1 MKLLSLSFS
10 NFKRSVREYGMLILS
25 LTFSIFVF
33 FNFQS
38 VIYSESMD
46 VLENY
51 NKEYIDIIV
60 QAASVVFG
68 VFLFFFIW
76 YASNVFLNQRKKEI
90 GIYIFMGLDNVRI
103 GKMYMLESVF
113 IGLFSLLA
121 GIGTG
126 VLFSKLFQM
135 LLLKLSDISVDIKFS
150 FSWEAILITAGMFL
164 VVYGLMT
171 LKSYHTL
178 KTSSVLNLLSG
189 AKQQEMQKEKWIITF
204 LKIASGVGIL
214 LFGYY
219 LAWDTGDINSLGNAL
234 GAVVLVIVGAY
245 LLFSGLIPAIL
256 RKLSG
261 NKYYL
266 YKKERTLWVNNLAF
280 RMKKN
285 YRTYAMV
292 TVLMICSVTVM
303 AISIAMKQRYEKITH
318 FDQTY
323 TYQVLSSEEKNG
335 EEIAKEI
342 EQENKVKFWNEMQ
355 VVMVEPS
362 VVHSKYTYTAYGL
375 VSFSDVKQAAKKAG
389 LPFDYKELKDKQAI
403 ELSHEVLMDLSGD
416 ADENYKQ
423 KIGSETYDVIKAD
436 NTPYFGALQNDTK
449 IFILSDKTFESL
461 KNLGSITYFYN
472 YRIENMKNMEA
483 SRAYLNTLAQSSEDG
498 QAFTGVNYTQ
508 IGGRQDSWIRVMYSL
523 CIFMFVT
530 LVLAAGSIIFLKI
543 GNEVYEDK
551 ERYKTLEKMGIQK
564 KSLRKS
570 VRNEIC
576 FTYYCSY
583 DDYLLFFCKSAGK
596 CYERGFVH
604 GEHLE
609 HGNYSFGIYS
619 DLCNICLY
627 GKEKVVLNFIKNEKI
642 VDK

>member
-38 VIYSESMD
+38 IIYSGSMD

-60 QAASVVFG
+60 QSASVVFG

-113 IGLFSLLA
+113 MGLFSLLA

-135 LLLKLSDISVDIKFS
+135 LLLKLSDISVDIRFS
-150 FSWEAILITAGMFL
+150 FSWEAVLITSGMFFGI
-164 VVYGLMT
+164 YGFMI

-178 KTSSVLNLLSG
+178 KRSSVLNLLSG

-204 LKIASGVGIL
+204 LKIVGGVGIL
-214 LFGYY
+214 FFGYY
-219 LAWDTGDINSLGNAL
+219 LAWDTGDLSSLGNAL
-234 GAVVLVIVGAY
+234 GAVVLVIVGVY

-261 NKYYL
+261 NKRYL
-266 YKKERTLWVNNLAF
+266 YKKERTLWINNLAF

-323 TYQVLSSEEKNG
+323 TYQVLSNEEKNG
-335 EEIAKEI
+335 EEIAKGI

-355 VVMVEPS
+355 VVMVDPS
-362 VVHSKYTYTAYGL
+362 VMNSKYTYTAYGI
-375 VSFSDVKQAAKKAG
+375 VSFSDVKQAAQKAE
-389 LPFDYKELKDKQAI
+389 LPFAYKELKENQAI

-423 KIGSETYDVIKAD
+423 KIGSETYNVIKND
-436 NTPYFGALQNDTK
+436 NTPYFGALQNNTK
-449 IFILSDKTFESL
+449 IFILSDKTFSKL

-472 YRIENMKNMEA
+472 YRIQDMKNMEA

-498 QAFTGVNYTQ
+498 QTFTGVNYTQ
-508 IGGRQDSWIRVMYSL
+508 IDGRQDSWIRVMYSL

-543 GNEVYEDK
+543 GNEVYEDR
-551 ERYKTLEKMGIQK
+551 ERYEILEKMGIQK
-564 KSLRKS
+564 KILRKS

-576 FTYYCSY
+576 FTYYCPFILMTITSY
-583 DDYLLFFCKSAGK
+583 FSVKALANVMREDLFMINIWSMVIIL
-596 CYERGFVH
+596 FV
-604 GEHLE
+604 
-609 HGNYSFGIYS
+609 FTV
-619 DLCNICLY
+619 IC
-627 GKEKVVLNFIKNEKI
+627 VLSVYTAKK
-642 VDK
+642 KLSLTS

>member
-10 NFKRSVREYGMLILS
+10 NFKRSVREYGMLIIS
-25 LTFSIFVF
+25 LAFSIFVF
-33 FNFQS
+33 FYFQS
-38 VIYSESMD
+38 IIYSESMD
-46 VLENY
+46 ILENY

-60 QAASVVFG
+60 QSASVVFG

-113 IGLFSLLA
+113 IGLFSLVT

-135 LLLKLSDISVDIKFS
+135 LLLKLSDISVDIQFS
-150 FSWEAILITAGMFL
+150 FSWEAVLITAGMFL
-164 VVYGLMT
+164 GIYGLMT

-178 KTSSVLNLLSG
+178 KSSSVLNLLSG
-189 AKQQEMQKEKWIITF
+189 AKQQEMQKEKGMITF
-204 LKIASGVGIL
+204 LKIVGGVSIL

-219 LAWDTGDINSLGNAL
+219 LAWDTGDISSLGNAL
-234 GAVVLVIVGAY
+234 GAVILVIVGVY

-256 RKLSG
+256 GKLSG
-261 NKYYL
+261 NKRYL

-335 EEIAKEI
+335 EEIAKGI

-355 VVMVEPS
+355 VLMVDPS
-362 VVHSKYTYTAYGL
+362 VMNSKYTYIAYGIA
-375 VSFSDVKQAAKKAG
+375 SFSDVKQAAKKAG
-389 LPFDYKELKDKQAI
+389 LPFDYKELKDNQAI
-403 ELSHEVLMDLSGD
+403 ELSHEVLMDISGD
-416 ADENYKQ
+416 AIENYEQ
-423 KIGSETYDVIKAD
+423 KIGSETYNVIKAD
-436 NTPYFGALQNDTK
+436 NTPYFGALQNNTK
-449 IFILSDKTFESL
+449 IFILSDKTFENL

-472 YRIENMKNMEA
+472 YRIKDMKNMEA
-483 SRAYLNTLAQSSEDG
+483 SKPYLNTLAQSSEDG

-508 IGGRQDSWIRVMYSL
+508 IDGKQDSWIRVMYSL

-551 ERYKTLEKMGIQK
+551 ERYKILEKMGIQK

-576 FTYYCSY
+576 FTYYCPFILMMITSY
-583 DDYLLFFCKSAGK
+583 FSVKALGNVMREDLFMVNIWSMGIILLIFRVCEKFS
-596 CYERGFVH
+596 V
-604 GEHLE
+604 
-609 HGNYSFGIYS
+609 IS
-619 DLCNICLY
+619 DLL
-627 GKEKVVLNFIKNEKI
+627 
-642 VDK
+642 

>member
-1 MKLLSLSFS
+1 MKLLALSFS

-113 IGLFSLLA
+113 IGLLSLLA

-164 VVYGLMT
+164 VIYGLMT

-204 LKIASGVGIL
+204 LKIAGGVGIL

-234 GAVVLVIVGAY
+234 GAVVLVIVGVY

-335 EEIAKEI
+335 EEIAKGI
-342 EQENKVKFWNEMQ
+342 EQENKIKFWNEMQ

-375 VSFSDVKQAAKKAG
+375 VAFSDVKQAAKKAG
-389 LPFDYKELKDKQAI
+389 LPFDYKELKDNQVI
-403 ELSHEVLMDLSGD
+403 ELSHEVLMDISGD
-416 ADENYKQ
+416 AIENYEQ
-423 KIGSETYDVIKAD
+423 KIGSETYDVIKSD

-461 KNLGSITYFYN
+461 KNLGGITYFYN

-508 IGGRQDSWIRVMYSL
+508 IDGRQDNWIRVMYSL

-530 LVLAAGSIIFLKI
+530 LVLAAGSIIFLKV

-551 ERYKTLEKMGIQK
+551 ERYKILEKMGIQK

-576 FTYYCSY
+576 FTYYCPFVLMMITSY
-583 DDYLLFFCKSAGK
+583 FSVKALGNVMREDLFMVNIWSMGIILLVFT
-596 CYERGFVH
+596 V
-604 GEHLE
+604 
-609 HGNYSFGIYS
+609 
-619 DLCNICLY
+619 ICATSVYTAKKKLS
-627 GKEKVVLNFIKNEKI
+627 LIS
-642 VDK
+642 

>member
-38 VIYSESMD
+38 IIYSGSMD

-60 QAASVVFG
+60 QSASVVFG

-113 IGLFSLLA
+113 MGLFSLLA

-135 LLLKLSDISVDIKFS
+135 LLLKLSDISVDIRFS
-150 FSWEAILITAGMFL
+150 FSWEAVLITSGMFFGI
-164 VVYGLMT
+164 YGFMI

-178 KTSSVLNLLSG
+178 KRSSVLNLLSG

-204 LKIASGVGIL
+204 LKIVGGVGIL

-219 LAWDTGDINSLGNAL
+219 LAWDTGDLSSLGNAL
-234 GAVVLVIVGAY
+234 GAVVLVIVGVY

-261 NKYYL
+261 NKRYL
-266 YKKERTLWVNNLAF
+266 YKKERTLWINNLAF

-323 TYQVLSSEEKNG
+323 TYQVLSNEEKNG
-335 EEIAKEI
+335 EEIAKGI

-355 VVMVEPS
+355 VVMVDPS
-362 VVHSKYTYTAYGL
+362 VMNSKYTYTAYGI
-375 VSFSDVKQAAKKAG
+375 VSFSDVKQAAQKAE
-389 LPFDYKELKDKQAI
+389 LPFAYKELKENQAI

-423 KIGSETYDVIKAD
+423 KIGSETYNVIKND
-436 NTPYFGALQNDTK
+436 NTPYFGALQNNTK
-449 IFILSDKTFESL
+449 IFILSDKTFSKL

-472 YRIENMKNMEA
+472 YRIQDMKNMEA

-498 QAFTGVNYTQ
+498 QTFTGVNYTQ
-508 IGGRQDSWIRVMYSL
+508 IDGRQDSWIRVMYSL

-543 GNEVYEDK
+543 GNEVYEDR
-551 ERYKTLEKMGIQK
+551 ERYEILEKMGIQK
-564 KSLRKS
+564 KILRKS

-576 FTYYCSY
+576 FTYYCPFILMTITSY
-583 DDYLLFFCKSAGK
+583 FSVKALANVMREDLFMINIWSMAIIL
-596 CYERGFVH
+596 FV
-604 GEHLE
+604 
-609 HGNYSFGIYS
+609 FTV
-619 DLCNICLY
+619 IC
-627 GKEKVVLNFIKNEKI
+627 VLSVYTAKK
-642 VDK
+642 KLSLTS

>member
-38 VIYSESMD
+38 IIYSGSMD

-60 QAASVVFG
+60 QSASVVFG

-113 IGLFSLLA
+113 MGLFSLLA

-135 LLLKLSDISVDIKFS
+135 LLLKLSDISVDIRFS
-150 FSWEAILITAGMFL
+150 FSWEAVLITSGMFFGI
-164 VVYGLMT
+164 YGFMI

-178 KTSSVLNLLSG
+178 KRSSVLNLLSG
-189 AKQQEMQKEKWIITF
+189 AKQQEIQKEKWIITF
-204 LKIASGVGIL
+204 LKIVGGVGIL
-214 LFGYY
+214 FFGYY
-219 LAWDTGDINSLGNAL
+219 LAWDTGDLSSLGNAL
-234 GAVVLVIVGAY
+234 GAVVLVIVGVY

-261 NKYYL
+261 NKRYL
-266 YKKERTLWVNNLAF
+266 YKKERTLWINNLAF

-323 TYQVLSSEEKNG
+323 TYQVLSNEEKNG
-335 EEIAKEI
+335 EEIAKGI

-355 VVMVEPS
+355 VVMVDPS
-362 VVHSKYTYTAYGL
+362 VMNSKYTYTAYGI
-375 VSFSDVKQAAKKAG
+375 VSFSDVKQAAQKAE
-389 LPFDYKELKDKQAI
+389 LPFAYKELKENQAI

-423 KIGSETYDVIKAD
+423 KIGSETYNVIKND
-436 NTPYFGALQNDTK
+436 NTPYFGALQNNTK
-449 IFILSDKTFESL
+449 IFILSDKTFSKL

-472 YRIENMKNMEA
+472 YRIQDMKNMEA

-498 QAFTGVNYTQ
+498 QTFTGVNYTQ

-543 GNEVYEDK
+543 GNEVYEDR
-551 ERYKTLEKMGIQK
+551 ERYEILEKMGIQK
-564 KSLRKS
+564 KILRKS

-576 FTYYCSY
+576 FTYYCPFILMTITSY
-583 DDYLLFFCKSAGK
+583 FSVKALANVMREDLFMINIWSMAIIT
-596 CYERGFVH
+596 FV
-604 GEHLE
+604 
-609 HGNYSFGIYS
+609 FTV
-619 DLCNICLY
+619 IC
-627 GKEKVVLNFIKNEKI
+627 VLSVYTAKK
-642 VDK
+642 KLSLTS

>member
-38 VIYSESMD
+38 VIYSDSMD

-164 VVYGLMT
+164 VIYGLMT

-204 LKIASGVGIL
+204 LKIAGGVGIL

-219 LAWDTGDINSLGNAL
+219 LAWDTGDLNSLGNAL
-234 GAVVLVIVGAY
+234 GAVVLVIVGVY

-303 AISIAMKQRYEKITH
+303 AISIAMKQRYEKLTH

-335 EEIAKEI
+335 EEIAKGI

-355 VVMVEPS
+355 VAMVEPS

-375 VSFSDVKQAAKKAG
+375 VAFSDVKQAAKKAG
-389 LPFDYKELKDKQAI
+389 LPFAYKELKDNQAI
-403 ELSHEVLMDLSGD
+403 ELSHEVLMDISGG
-416 ADENYKQ
+416 AIENYEQ
-423 KIGSETYDVIKAD
+423 KIGSETYDVIKSD
-436 NTPYFGALQNDTK
+436 NTPYFGALQNNTK
-449 IFILSDKTFESL
+449 IFILSDKTFENL
-461 KNLGSITYFYN
+461 KSLGSVTYFYN
-472 YRIENMKNMEA
+472 YRIQDMK
-483 SRAYLNTLAQSSEDG
+483 
-498 QAFTGVNYTQ
+498 
-508 IGGRQDSWIRVMYSL
+508 
-523 CIFMFVT
+523 
-530 LVLAAGSIIFLKI
+530 
-543 GNEVYEDK
+543 
-551 ERYKTLEKMGIQK
+551 
-564 KSLRKS
+564 
-570 VRNEIC
+570 
-576 FTYYCSY
+576 
-583 DDYLLFFCKSAGK
+583 
-596 CYERGFVH
+596 
-604 GEHLE
+604 
-609 HGNYSFGIYS
+609 
-619 DLCNICLY
+619 
-627 GKEKVVLNFIKNEKI
+627 
-642 VDK
+642 

>member
-38 VIYSESMD
+38 IIYSGSMD

-60 QAASVVFG
+60 QSASVVFG

-113 IGLFSLLA
+113 MGLFSLLA

-135 LLLKLSDISVDIKFS
+135 LLLKLSDISVDIRFS
-150 FSWEAILITAGMFL
+150 FSWEAVLITSGMFFSI
-164 VVYGLMT
+164 YGFMI

-178 KTSSVLNLLSG
+178 KRSSVLNLLSG
-189 AKQQEMQKEKWIITF
+189 AKQQEIQKEKRIITF
-204 LKIASGVGIL
+204 LKIVGGVGIL
-214 LFGYY
+214 FFGYY
-219 LAWDTGDINSLGNAL
+219 LAWDTGDLSSLGNAL
-234 GAVVLVIVGAY
+234 GAVVLVIVGVY

-261 NKYYL
+261 NKRYL
-266 YKKERTLWVNNLAF
+266 YKKERTLWINNLAF

-323 TYQVLSSEEKNG
+323 TYQVLSNEEKNG
-335 EEIAKEI
+335 EEIAKGI

-355 VVMVEPS
+355 VAMVDPS
-362 VVHSKYTYTAYGL
+362 VMNSKYTYTAYGI
-375 VSFSDVKQAAKKAG
+375 VSFSDVKQAAQKAG
-389 LPFDYKELKDKQAI
+389 LPFAYKELKENQAI

-423 KIGSETYDVIKAD
+423 KIGSETYNVIKND
-436 NTPYFGALQNDTK
+436 NTPYFGALQNNTK
-449 IFILSDKTFESL
+449 IFILSDKTFSKL

-472 YRIENMKNMEA
+472 YRIQDMKNMEA

-498 QAFTGVNYTQ
+498 QTFTGVNYTQ
-508 IGGRQDSWIRVMYSL
+508 IDGRQDSWIRVMYSL

-543 GNEVYEDK
+543 GNEVYEDR
-551 ERYKTLEKMGIQK
+551 ERYEILEKMGIQK
-564 KSLRKS
+564 KILRKS

-576 FTYYCSY
+576 FTYYCPFILMTITSY
-583 DDYLLFFCKSAGK
+583 FSVKALANVMREDLFMINIWSMAIIL
-596 CYERGFVH
+596 FV
-604 GEHLE
+604 
-609 HGNYSFGIYS
+609 FTV
-619 DLCNICLY
+619 IC
-627 GKEKVVLNFIKNEKI
+627 VLSVYTAKK
-642 VDK
+642 KLSLTS

>member
-38 VIYSESMD
+38 IIYSGSMD

-60 QAASVVFG
+60 QSASVVFG

-113 IGLFSLLA
+113 IGLFSLFA

-135 LLLKLSDISVDIKFS
+135 LLLKLSDISVDIRFS
-150 FSWEAILITAGMFL
+150 FSWEAVLITAGMFF
-164 VVYGLMT
+164 VIYGLMT

-189 AKQQEMQKEKWIITF
+189 AKQQEMQKEKWSITF
-204 LKIASGVGIL
+204 LKIVSGIGIL
-214 LFGYY
+214 FFGYY
-219 LAWDTGDINSLGNAL
+219 LAWETGDINSLGNAL
-234 GAVVLVIVGAY
+234 GAVVLVIVGVY
-245 LLFSGLIPAIL
+245 LLFSGFIPAIL
-256 RKLSG
+256 CKLSG
-261 NKYYL
+261 NKRYL

-335 EEIAKEI
+335 EEIAKGI

-355 VVMVEPS
+355 VAMVEPS
-362 VVHSKYTYTAYGL
+362 VFHSKYTYTAYGL
-375 VSFSDVKQAAKKAG
+375 VAFSDVKQAAKKAG
-389 LPFDYKELKDKQAI
+389 LPFDYKELKDNQAI
-403 ELSHEVLMDLSGD
+403 ELSHEVLMDISGG
-416 ADENYKQ
+416 AIENYEQ
-423 KIGSETYDVIKAD
+423 KIGSETYDVIKSD
-436 NTPYFGALQNDTK
+436 NTPYFGALQNNTK
-449 IFILSDKTFESL
+449 IFILSDKTFENL
-461 KNLGSITYFYN
+461 KSLGSVTYFYN
-472 YRIENMKNMEA
+472 YRIQDMKNMEA
-483 SRAYLNTLAQSSEDG
+483 SKSYLNTLAQSSEDG

-508 IGGRQDSWIRVMYSL
+508 IDGRQDSWIRVMYSL

-551 ERYKTLEKMGIQK
+551 ERYKILEKMGIQK

-576 FTYYCSY
+576 FTYYCPFVLMMITSY
-583 DDYLLFFCKSAGK
+583 FSVKALGNVMREDLLMVNIWSM
-596 CYERGFVH
+596 
-604 GEHLE
+604 
-609 HGNYSFGIYS
+609 GII
-619 DLCNICLY
+619 LLVFTVICAISVYTAKKKLS
-627 GKEKVVLNFIKNEKI
+627 LTS
-642 VDK
+642 

>member
-10 NFKRSVREYGMLILS
+10 NFKRSVREYGMLIIS
-25 LTFSIFVF
+25 LAFSIFVF

-38 VIYSESMD
+38 IIYSESMD
-46 VLENY
+46 ILENY

-60 QAASVVFG
+60 QSASVVFG

-113 IGLFSLLA
+113 IGLFSLVT

-135 LLLKLSDISVDIKFS
+135 LLLKLSDISVDIQFS
-150 FSWEAILITAGMFL
+150 FSWEAVLITAGMFL
-164 VVYGLMT
+164 GIYGLMT

-178 KTSSVLNLLSG
+178 KSSSVLNLLSG
-189 AKQQEMQKEKWIITF
+189 AKQQEMQKEKGMITF
-204 LKIASGVGIL
+204 LKIVGGVSIL

-219 LAWDTGDINSLGNAL
+219 LAWDTGDISSLGNAL
-234 GAVVLVIVGAY
+234 GAVILVIVGVY

-256 RKLSG
+256 GKLSG
-261 NKYYL
+261 NKRYL

-335 EEIAKEI
+335 EEIAKGI

-355 VVMVEPS
+355 VLMVDPS
-362 VVHSKYTYTAYGL
+362 VMNSKYTYIAYGIA
-375 VSFSDVKQAAKKAG
+375 SFSDVKQAAKKAG
-389 LPFDYKELKDKQAI
+389 LPFDYKELKDNQAI
-403 ELSHEVLMDLSGD
+403 ELSHEVLMDISGD
-416 ADENYKQ
+416 AIENYEQ
-423 KIGSETYDVIKAD
+423 KIGSETYNVIKAD
-436 NTPYFGALQNDTK
+436 NTPYFGALQNNTK
-449 IFILSDKTFESL
+449 IFILSDKTFENL

-472 YRIENMKNMEA
+472 YRIKDMKNMEA
-483 SRAYLNTLAQSSEDG
+483 SKPYLNTLAQSSEDG

-508 IGGRQDSWIRVMYSL
+508 IDGKQDSWIRVMYSL
-523 CIFMFVT
+523 CIFTFVT

-551 ERYKTLEKMGIQK
+551 ERYKILEKMGIQK

-576 FTYYCSY
+576 FTYYCPFILMMITSY
-583 DDYLLFFCKSAGK
+583 FSVKALGNVMREDLFMVNIWSM
-596 CYERGFVH
+596 
-604 GEHLE
+604 
-609 HGNYSFGIYS
+609 GII
-619 DLCNICLY
+619 LPIFTVICAISVYTAKKKLS
-627 GKEKVVLNFIKNEKI
+627 LIS
-642 VDK
+642 

>member
-38 VIYSESMD
+38 VIYSDSMD

-164 VVYGLMT
+164 VIYGLMT

-204 LKIASGVGIL
+204 LKIAGGVGIL

-219 LAWDTGDINSLGNAL
+219 LAWDTGDLNSLGNAL
-234 GAVVLVIVGAY
+234 GAVVLVIVGVY

-280 RMKKN
+280 RMKK
-285 YRTYAMV
+285 
-292 TVLMICSVTVM
+292 I
-303 AISIAMKQRYEKITH
+303 
-318 FDQTY
+318 
-323 TYQVLSSEEKNG
+323 
-335 EEIAKEI
+335 I
-342 EQENKVKFWNEMQ
+342 ERMQ
-355 VVMVEPS
+355 
-362 VVHSKYTYTAYGL
+362 
-375 VSFSDVKQAAKKAG
+375 
-389 LPFDYKELKDKQAI
+389 
-403 ELSHEVLMDLSGD
+403 
-416 ADENYKQ
+416 
-423 KIGSETYDVIKAD
+423 
-436 NTPYFGALQNDTK
+436 
-449 IFILSDKTFESL
+449 
-461 KNLGSITYFYN
+461 
-472 YRIENMKNMEA
+472 
-483 SRAYLNTLAQSSEDG
+483 
-498 QAFTGVNYTQ
+498 
-508 IGGRQDSWIRVMYSL
+508 W
-523 CIFMFVT
+523 
-530 LVLAAGSIIFLKI
+530 
-543 GNEVYEDK
+543 
-551 ERYKTLEKMGIQK
+551 
-564 KSLRKS
+564 
-570 VRNEIC
+570 
-576 FTYYCSY
+576 
-583 DDYLLFFCKSAGK
+583 
-596 CYERGFVH
+596 
-604 GEHLE
+604 
-609 HGNYSFGIYS
+609 
-619 DLCNICLY
+619 
-627 GKEKVVLNFIKNEKI
+627 
-642 VDK
+642 

>member
-38 VIYSESMD
+38 IIYSGSMD

-60 QAASVVFG
+60 QSASVVFG

-113 IGLFSLLA
+113 MGLFSLLA

-135 LLLKLSDISVDIKFS
+135 LLLKLSDISVDIRFS
-150 FSWEAILITAGMFL
+150 FSWEAVLITSGMFFGI
-164 VVYGLMT
+164 YGFMI

-178 KTSSVLNLLSG
+178 KRSSVLNLLSG
-189 AKQQEMQKEKWIITF
+189 AKQQEIQKEKWIITF
-204 LKIASGVGIL
+204 LKIVGGVGIL
-214 LFGYY
+214 FFGYY
-219 LAWDTGDINSLGNAL
+219 LAWDTGDLSSLGNAL
-234 GAVVLVIVGAY
+234 GAVVLVIVGVY

-261 NKYYL
+261 SKRYL
-266 YKKERTLWVNNLAF
+266 YKKERTLWINNLAF

-323 TYQVLSSEEKNG
+323 TYQVLSNEEKNG
-335 EEIAKEI
+335 EEIAKGI

-355 VVMVEPS
+355 VVMVDPS
-362 VVHSKYTYTAYGL
+362 VMNSKYTYTAYGI
-375 VSFSDVKQAAKKAG
+375 VSFSDVKQAAQKAE
-389 LPFDYKELKDKQAI
+389 LPFAYKELKENQAI

-423 KIGSETYDVIKAD
+423 KIGSETYNVIKND
-436 NTPYFGALQNDTK
+436 NTPYFGALQNNTK
-449 IFILSDKTFESL
+449 IFILSDKTFSKL

-472 YRIENMKNMEA
+472 YRIQDMENMEA

-498 QAFTGVNYTQ
+498 QTFTGVNYTQ
-508 IGGRQDSWIRVMYSL
+508 IDGRQDSWIRVMYSL

-543 GNEVYEDK
+543 GNEVYEDR
-551 ERYKTLEKMGIQK
+551 ERYEILEKMGIQK
-564 KSLRKS
+564 KILRKS

-576 FTYYCSY
+576 FTYYCPFILMTITSY
-583 DDYLLFFCKSAGK
+583 FSVKALANVMREDLFMINIWSMAIIT
-596 CYERGFVH
+596 FV
-604 GEHLE
+604 
-609 HGNYSFGIYS
+609 FTV
-619 DLCNICLY
+619 IC
-627 GKEKVVLNFIKNEKI
+627 VLSVYTAKK
-642 VDK
+642 KLSLTS

>member
-38 VIYSESMD
+38 IIYSGSMD

-60 QAASVVFG
+60 QSASVVFG

-113 IGLFSLLA
+113 MGLFSLLA

-135 LLLKLSDISVDIKFS
+135 LLLKLSDISVDIRFS
-150 FSWEAILITAGMFL
+150 FSWEAVLITSGMFFSI
-164 VVYGLMT
+164 YGFMI

-178 KTSSVLNLLSG
+178 KRSSVLNLLSG
-189 AKQQEMQKEKWIITF
+189 AKQQEIQKEKRIITF
-204 LKIASGVGIL
+204 LKIVGGVGIL
-214 LFGYY
+214 FFGYY
-219 LAWDTGDINSLGNAL
+219 LAWDTGDLSSLGNAL
-234 GAVVLVIVGAY
+234 GAVVLVIVGVY

-261 NKYYL
+261 NKRYL
-266 YKKERTLWVNNLAF
+266 YKKERTLWINNLAF

-323 TYQVLSSEEKNG
+323 TYQVLSNEEKNG
-335 EEIAKEI
+335 EEIAKGI

-355 VVMVEPS
+355 VAMVDPS
-362 VVHSKYTYTAYGL
+362 VMNSKYTYTAYGI
-375 VSFSDVKQAAKKAG
+375 VSFSDVKQAAQKAG
-389 LPFDYKELKDKQAI
+389 LPFAYKELKENQAI

-423 KIGSETYDVIKAD
+423 KIGSETYNVIKND
-436 NTPYFGALQNDTK
+436 NTPYFGALQNNTK
-449 IFILSDKTFESL
+449 IFILSDKTFSKL

-472 YRIENMKNMEA
+472 YRIQDMKNMEA

-498 QAFTGVNYTQ
+498 QTFTGVNYTQ

-543 GNEVYEDK
+543 GNEVYEDR
-551 ERYKTLEKMGIQK
+551 ERYEILEKMGIQK

-576 FTYYCSY
+576 FTYYCPFILMTITSY
-583 DDYLLFFCKSAGK
+583 FSVKALANVMREDLFMINIWSMAIIT
-596 CYERGFVH
+596 FV
-604 GEHLE
+604 
-609 HGNYSFGIYS
+609 FTV
-619 DLCNICLY
+619 IC
-627 GKEKVVLNFIKNEKI
+627 VLSVYTAKK
-642 VDK
+642 KLSLTS

>member
-38 VIYSESMD
+38 IIYSGSMD

-60 QAASVVFG
+60 QSASVVFG

-113 IGLFSLLA
+113 IGLFSLFA

-135 LLLKLSDISVDIKFS
+135 LLLKLSDISVDIRFS
-150 FSWEAILITAGMFL
+150 FSWEAVLITAGMFF
-164 VVYGLMT
+164 VIYGLMT

-204 LKIASGVGIL
+204 LKIAGGVGIL

-219 LAWDTGDINSLGNAL
+219 LAWDTGDLNSLGNAL
-234 GAVVLVIVGAY
+234 GAVVLVIVGVY

-303 AISIAMKQRYEKITH
+303 AISIAMKQRYEKLTH

-335 EEIAKEI
+335 EEIAKGI

-355 VVMVEPS
+355 VAMVEPS

-375 VSFSDVKQAAKKAG
+375 VAFSDVKQAAKKAG
-389 LPFDYKELKDKQAI
+389 LPFAYKELKDNQAI
-403 ELSHEVLMDLSGD
+403 ELSHEVLMDISGG
-416 ADENYKQ
+416 AIENYEQ
-423 KIGSETYDVIKAD
+423 KIGSETYDVIKSD
-436 NTPYFGALQNDTK
+436 NTPYFGALQNNTK
-449 IFILSDKTFESL
+449 IFILSDKTFENL
-461 KNLGSITYFYN
+461 KSLGSVTYFYN
-472 YRIENMKNMEA
+472 YRIQDMKNMEA
-483 SRAYLNTLAQSSEDG
+483 SKSYLNTLAQSSEDG

-508 IGGRQDSWIRVMYSL
+508 IDGRQDSWIRVMYSL

-551 ERYKTLEKMGIQK
+551 ERYKILEKMGIQK

-576 FTYYCSY
+576 FTYYCPFILMTITSY
-583 DDYLLFFCKSAGK
+583 FSVKALGNVMRENLLMVNIWSM
-596 CYERGFVH
+596 
-604 GEHLE
+604 
-609 HGNYSFGIYS
+609 GII
-619 DLCNICLY
+619 LLVFTVICVISVYTARKKLS
-627 GKEKVVLNFIKNEKI
+627 LTS
-642 VDK
+642 

>member
-164 VVYGLMT
+164 VIYGLMT

-204 LKIASGVGIL
+204 LKIAGGVGIL

-234 GAVVLVIVGAY
+234 GAVVLVIVGVY

-261 NKYYL
+261 NKHYL

-335 EEIAKEI
+335 EEIAKGI

-508 IGGRQDSWIRVMYSL
+508 IDGRQDSWIRVMYSL

-543 GNEVYEDK
+543 CNEVYEDK

-576 FTYYCSY
+576 FTYYCPFVLMMITSY
-583 DDYLLFFCKSAGK
+583 FSVKALGNVMREDLFMVNIWSMGIILLVFT
-596 CYERGFVH
+596 V
-604 GEHLE
+604 
-609 HGNYSFGIYS
+609 
-619 DLCNICLY
+619 ICAISVYTAKKKLS
-627 GKEKVVLNFIKNEKI
+627 LIS
-642 VDK
+642 

>member
-38 VIYSESMD
+38 IIYSGSMD

-60 QAASVVFG
+60 QSASVVFG

-90 GIYIFMGLDNVRI
+90 GIYIFMGLDNVRR

-113 IGLFSLLA
+113 MGLFSLLA

-135 LLLKLSDISVDIKFS
+135 LLLKLSDISVDIRFS
-150 FSWEAILITAGMFL
+150 FSWEAVLITSGMFFSI
-164 VVYGLMT
+164 YGFMI

-178 KTSSVLNLLSG
+178 KRSSVLNLLSG
-189 AKQQEMQKEKWIITF
+189 AKQQEIQKEKRIITF
-204 LKIASGVGIL
+204 LKIVGGVGIL
-214 LFGYY
+214 FFGYY
-219 LAWDTGDINSLGNAL
+219 LAWDTGDLSSLGNAL
-234 GAVVLVIVGAY
+234 GAVVLVIVGVY

-261 NKYYL
+261 NKRYL
-266 YKKERTLWVNNLAF
+266 YKKERTLWINNLAF

-323 TYQVLSSEEKNG
+323 TYQVLSNEEKNG
-335 EEIAKEI
+335 EEIAKGI

-355 VVMVEPS
+355 VAMVDPS
-362 VVHSKYTYTAYGL
+362 VMNSKYTYTAYGI
-375 VSFSDVKQAAKKAG
+375 VSFSDVKQAAQKAG
-389 LPFDYKELKDKQAI
+389 LPFAYKELKENQAI

-423 KIGSETYDVIKAD
+423 KIGSETYNVIKND
-436 NTPYFGALQNDTK
+436 NTPYFGALQNNTK
-449 IFILSDKTFESL
+449 IFILSDKTFSKL

-472 YRIENMKNMEA
+472 YRIQDMKNMEA

-498 QAFTGVNYTQ
+498 QTFTGVNYTQ
-508 IGGRQDSWIRVMYSL
+508 IDGRQDSWIRVMYSL

-543 GNEVYEDK
+543 GNEVYEDR
-551 ERYKTLEKMGIQK
+551 ERYEILEKMGIQK
-564 KSLRKS
+564 KILRKS

-576 FTYYCSY
+576 FTYYCPFILMTITSY
-583 DDYLLFFCKSAGK
+583 FSVKALANVMREDLFMINIWSMAIIL
-596 CYERGFVH
+596 FV
-604 GEHLE
+604 
-609 HGNYSFGIYS
+609 FTV
-619 DLCNICLY
+619 IC
-627 GKEKVVLNFIKNEKI
+627 VLSVYTAKK
-642 VDK
+642 KLSLTS